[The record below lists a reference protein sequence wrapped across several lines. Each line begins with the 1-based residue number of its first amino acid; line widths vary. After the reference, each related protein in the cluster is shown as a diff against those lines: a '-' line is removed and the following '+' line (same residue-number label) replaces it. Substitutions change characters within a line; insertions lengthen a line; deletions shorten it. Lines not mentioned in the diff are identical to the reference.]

1 MPSDPAGLHWAKPP
15 TRAGFLPVHMFTVTR
30 PHMIDGKR
38 VKDGGSSFEVAIP
51 GCYCDGPAAR
61 ALLEHLLPDG
71 YAIDRSARWSGDI
84 STVDHERWDLD
95 NYGDPH
101 PGAGMAFRTPA

>member
-30 PHMIDGKR
+30 PHMIDGKH
-38 VKDGGSSFEVAIP
+38 VKDGGSRFEVLIP

-61 ALLEHLLPDG
+61 ALLEHHLPDG
-71 YAIDRSARWSGDI
+71 YVVEPVCDWRGDI
-84 STVDHERWDLD
+84 SCVDHQRHGLD
-95 NYGDPH
+95 DHYGAH
-101 PGAGMAFRTPA
+101 NQAAA